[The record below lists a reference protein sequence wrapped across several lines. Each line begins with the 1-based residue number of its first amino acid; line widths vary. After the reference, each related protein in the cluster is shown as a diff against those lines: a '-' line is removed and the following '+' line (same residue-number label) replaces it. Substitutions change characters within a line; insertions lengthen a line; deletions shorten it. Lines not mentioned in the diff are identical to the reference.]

1 LGGLAASSFLS
12 PNLARGAESTVDST
26 RAGKTAYWELVR
38 QQFPFPEESVPLNA
52 ANLTPS
58 LRTVSEQVGT
68 LTRDINRDC
77 SFNNRA
83 KFRRFLEGTRGKVA
97 SHLNVSADEIALVR
111 NTSEA
116 NNAINNGL
124 SLRPGDEIVI
134 WDQNHPTNN
143 VAWDVRAA
151 RFGFKVN
158 RVTTPDPPLEAAQL
172 IDAFSTALTTRT
184 RVLAITHL
192 SNTSGTLLPVR
203 ELCEIAARRDI
214 FVHVDGAQTW
224 GALDVDLE
232 ALGCDSYSA
241 SAHKWL
247 VGPKEVGIL
256 YVKAARVSEVWPNV
270 VAPGWG
276 DDEEPDVIGAR
287 KFESLGQRN
296 DAALSAVGTAVDF
309 HQFIGSKRIEERVVE
324 LASALKSGIK
334 DLNLDLVT
342 PESPNLSGGVCIV
355 KAPSQNRKELVD
367 RLYLDYGIAVAS
379 TGGLRVCPH
388 IYNTMGHIER
398 TLEAVKALRSLIV

>member
-1 LGGLAASSFLS
+1 
-12 PNLARGAESTVDST
+12 
-26 RAGKTAYWELVR
+26 VR
-38 QQFPFPEESVPLNA
+38 RQFPFPEETVPLNA
-52 ANLTPS
+52 ANLAPS
-58 LRTVSEQVGT
+58 LRTVSERVEAV
-68 LTRDINRDC
+68 TRDINRDC

-83 KFRRFLEGTRGKVA
+83 KFREFLEDTRSKVA
-97 SHLNVSADEIALVR
+97 SHLNVSADQIALVR

-116 NNAINNGL
+116 NNTINNGL
-124 SLRPGDEIVI
+124 SLQPGDEIAI

-158 RVTTPDPPLEAAQL
+158 RVTTPNPPVEQAQI
-172 IDAFSTALTTRT
+172 IDAFSAALTART

-192 SNTSGTLLPVR
+192 SNISGVLLPVR
-203 ELCEIAARRDI
+203 ELCEIAARRNI
-214 FVHVDGAQTW
+214 YVHVDGAQTW
-224 GALDVDLE
+224 GALEVDLA

-256 YVKAARVSEVWPNV
+256 YVKAGRVSEIWPNV

-276 DDEEPDVIGAR
+276 DDEEPDVAGAR

-296 DAALSAVGTAVDF
+296 DAALCAVGTALEF
-309 HQFIGSKRIEERVVE
+309 HQFIGQQQIANRVVE

-334 DLNLDLVT
+334 DLELDLVT
-342 PESPNLSGGVCIV
+342 PESPDLSGGVCVV

-367 RLYLDYGIAVAS
+367 RFYLDYGIAVAS
-379 TGGLRVCPH
+379 TGGLRICPH
-388 IYNTMGHIER
+388 IYNTMEHIER